1 MGKLYFGKNNLAAEA
16 EKVYVGVNGVARTVE
31 KMYVGVNGV
40 ARQVF
45 PNPRLY
51 LWHPDTGDNNTVT
64 GGWTTG
70 TFYHQTNS
78 GNNYSMTR
86 MTQSIYQGTY
96 LLQGTYSSSDGTSEK
111 AMYVKTT
118 NPINITPYTK
128 LVAVM
133 NRNISKNVNVSDA
146 WFGVFDSQSSTGLTC
161 RSSELATKFLAHQTH
176 SNSKTSGV
184 VHFELEVDVSG
195 ITGSY
200 IILYDNF
207 TPNMNGNI
215 NANFS
220 EIYLE

>member
-1 MGKLYFGKNNLAAEA
+1 MGKLYFGKNNVAAEA

-31 KMYVGVNGV
+31 KMYVGVSGV

-51 LWHPDTGDNNTVT
+51 LWHPDTGDNSAVT
-64 GGWTTG
+64 GGWSTG

-78 GNNYSMTR
+78 GTNYNMTR
-86 MTQSIYQGTY
+86 MTQSIYQSTY
-96 LLQGTYSSSDGTSEK
+96 LLQGTYSSSDGSSEK
-111 AMYVKTT
+111 AMYAKTT

-128 LVAVM
+128 LVAIM
-133 NRNISKNVNVSDA
+133 NRNISRNTNPSDA
-146 WFGVFDSQSSTGLTC
+146 WFGVFDSQASTGLTC
-161 RSSELATKFLAHQTH
+161 RSSELGTKFLAHKTH
-176 SNSKTSGV
+176 SNNKTDGV

-200 IILYDNF
+200 IVLYDNF
-207 TPNMNGNI
+207 TPNMNANI
-215 NANFS
+215 NVNFS